1 MDIIK
6 NKTELYK
13 HIVPLFEAYVQ
24 KISTAHDQIYDLIFG
39 VNKYILQIKTCIES
53 IPDSKLSTAEDI
65 FITIHN
71 LNNMSGYLHRVYT
84 MLHIDM
90 TDIHSNMSNTYLNT
104 VENEFK
110 DIIIKYSALLR
121 DNNANDEKLVH
132 AVMDI
137 LNSSPVETVNILVT
151 RYPNTVNLYSHYMQ
165 YKLDTTDPSSNEYIL
180 ILDSLD
186 MVKTITLT
194 NADVPGKKLTHR
206 PGVKLQRYGLIPM
219 WQHMDEHQIL
229 KQVLHILRYVD
240 EKPRNPGR
248 MYGGYTPDKLTDM
261 SNIFKEKKMGLYVM
275 VLIASNQIEF
285 DFRTLT
291 CRKTLEKIPT
301 IDNGGLN
308 ENILTKYNIIKDIT
322 TDFVEPTYTNIH
334 MGKTDSDKWV
344 IIRTLNGTHYD
355 IMGVDKDNIIVNKTF
370 IDKLDRGPS
379 RLIDTYQRICSN
391 KLASHLKQPKE
402 IILDNPNTQLQNIS
416 NMVIR
421 GVLQYIDVK
430 IDNPPTNLKE
440 LFNMAVGPEIEDIAS
455 GIIIKSYEEFDNDAG
470 NPELSSTFLVN
481 ADHVIKGFVKSVK
494 ELLAKSD
501 LNERMFREKTK
512 NALIVHIR
520 TRLSSIV
527 KVSAEKAFDSRN
539 DIYEKLLVKKSLLK
553 IEL

>member
-13 HIVPLFEAYVQ
+13 HIVPLFEGYVQ
-24 KISTAHDQIYDLIFG
+24 KISTAHNQIYDLVYD
-39 VNKYILQIKTCIES
+39 VNKYIRRIKKCIKS

-71 LNNMSGYLHRVYT
+71 LNNMGGYLHRVYT

-90 TDIHSNMSNTYLNT
+90 TDMHSDMSNTYLNT

-110 DIIIKYSALLR
+110 EIIIKYSILLR

-132 AVMDI
+132 TVMDT
-137 LNSSPVETVNILVT
+137 LKSSPVEMVNILVT
-151 RYPNTVNLYSHYMQ
+151 RYQNTINLYSHYMQ
-165 YKLDTTDPSSNEYIL
+165 YKLDTTDPSSDEYII

-186 MVKTITLT
+186 FIKTLT
-194 NADVPGKKLTHR
+194 LNNADVPGKKITPR
-206 PGVKLQRYGLIPM
+206 SDVRLQRYGLVPM
-219 WQHMDEHQIL
+219 WQHLDENQIL

-248 MYGGYTPDKLTDM
+248 MYGGYTPDKLTEM
-261 SNIFKEKKMGLYVM
+261 SNIFKEKKIGLYVN
-275 VLIASNQIEF
+275 VLISSNQIEF

-291 CRKTLEKIPT
+291 SRKMLEKIPT
-301 IDNGGLN
+301 VDNGGLN
-308 ENILTKYNIIKDIT
+308 DNILTKFNIIKNIT

-370 IDKLDRGPS
+370 INKLDRGPS
-379 RLIDTYQRICSN
+379 LLIDTYQRICSN
-391 KLASHLKQPKE
+391 KLVSHLKQPKE
-402 IILDNPNTQLQNIS
+402 IIPDAPNTQLQNIS
-416 NMVIR
+416 NKVIR
-421 GVLQYIDVK
+421 RVLQYIDER
-430 IDNPPTNLKE
+430 IDDTPTNLKE

-455 GIIIKSYEEFDNDAG
+455 SIIIESYEEFGEDAE

-481 ADHVIKGFVKSVK
+481 ADHIIKGFVKSVK
-494 ELLAKSD
+494 EMLAKSD
-501 LNERMFREKTK
+501 LDERMFREKTK
-512 NALIVHIR
+512 SALIVHIR
-520 TRLSSIV
+520 TKLSSIV
-527 KVSAEKAFDSRN
+527 KTSAEKAFDPRN
-539 DIYEKLLVKKSLLK
+539 DIYEKLLVKKSLLN